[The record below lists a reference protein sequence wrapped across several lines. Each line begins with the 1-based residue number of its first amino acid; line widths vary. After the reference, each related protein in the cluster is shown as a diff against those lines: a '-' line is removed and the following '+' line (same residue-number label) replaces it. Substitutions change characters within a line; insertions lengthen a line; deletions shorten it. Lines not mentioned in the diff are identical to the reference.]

1 MRTQLTKPVGGL
13 LIAGLLTLAN
23 STQAQP
29 SAHYVPGVEGL
40 KGASLPPPGLWLR
53 DYNVGYYADTLN
65 DSNGKQV
72 NGVDAKAYIYANVPR
87 LLWITDT
94 KVLGGYIGF
103 DALVPLQY
111 TDADIKAGPHT
122 VIDSSTFGIGDA
134 FLETTWSS
142 HLKQFDLALGYGI
155 WAPTGNTE
163 APPTTRAGLG
173 YWTHM
178 LTAGATWYID
188 NEKKWALSALNRY
201 EFSTEREDTEQIPG
215 QAYTLE
221 WGASYGVTK
230 TIDVGAVGY
239 YQQQVNP
246 TSGESGPSRNRV
258 AAVGPEVSMFFPKMM
273 LGVSLRYQVRVYGG
287 EPLSGEHVHADS
299 DEEVLA
305 PTSASWLRLGV

>member
-1 MRTQLTKPVGGL
+1 MSNQLTKSIGGL

-23 STQAQP
+23 STHAQE
-29 SAHYVPGVEGL
+29 SAHYVPGVEGI
-40 KGASLPPPGLWLR
+40 KGASLPPPGFWLR
-53 DYNVGYYADTLN
+53 DYNVAYYADTLN
-65 DSNGKQV
+65 APNGSKV
-72 NGVDAKAYIYANVPR
+72 DGVDAKAFIYANVPR

-94 KVLGGYIGF
+94 KVLGGYLGL

-111 TDADIKAGPHT
+111 TDLDIKAGPHT
-122 VIDSSTFGIGDA
+122 VIDSSTFGIGDM
-134 FLETTWSS
+134 FVEGTWSS

-163 APPTTRAGLG
+163 PPPTTRAGLG

-188 NEKKWALSALNRY
+188 NEKRWALSALNRY
-201 EFSTEREDTEQIPG
+201 EFSTEKEDTEQIPG

-230 TIDVGAVGY
+230 TVDVGAVGY

-246 TSGESGPSRNRV
+246 SSGDSWSNRNRV
-258 AAVGPEVSMFFPKMM
+258 AAVGPEISAFFPKMM
-273 LGVSLRYQVRVYGG
+273 LGVSLRYEY
-287 EPLSGEHVHADS
+287 EFMAEN
-299 DEEVLA
+299 
-305 PTSASWLRLGV
+305 RLQGNTFTLTVTKKF